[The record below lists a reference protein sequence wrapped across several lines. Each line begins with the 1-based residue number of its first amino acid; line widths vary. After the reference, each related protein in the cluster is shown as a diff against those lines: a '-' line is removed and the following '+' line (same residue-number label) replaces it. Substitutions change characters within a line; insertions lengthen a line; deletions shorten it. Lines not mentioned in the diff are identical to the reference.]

1 MNIILAIFLMI
12 VAAGIGFIIG
22 GVMNYSA
29 GWDDGYMYTLNTY
42 DKNLYAYEKKVR
54 LAKRYRRIL

>member
-1 MNIILAIFLMI
+1 
-12 VAAGIGFIIG
+12 
-22 GVMNYSA
+22 MNYSD